1 MKFLSIAEVAAQLKT
16 SQREVADAVRLNRIP
31 CQRVDSY
38 RRIDPRDLPA
48 IRAAIGNAHS
58 RRTPF
63 DRLRDALALMPGAAA
78 GSGKAL
84 ENGAG

>member
-1 MKFLSIAEVAAQLKT
+1 
-16 SQREVADAVRLNRIP
+16 
-31 CQRVDSY
+31 
-38 RRIDPRDLPA
+38 LPA